1 VKITISNIIGNEKL
15 SGLLMNFLYF
25 NLTVEFIGLFF
36 GKLLKTRK
44 IFTKICSQKEK
55 VAKLSSFLKKTGK
68 TVIKSFPL
76 IMIVFFLYFSRKMVL
91 NINFHKYG

>member
-44 IFTKICSQKEK
+44 IFTKICFQKRKSCKTFKFPQKNRENSNK
-55 VAKLSSFLKKTGK
+55 KFPTDNDRFLSLLFPENG
-68 TVIKSFPL
+68 IK
-76 IMIVFFLYFSRKMVL
+76 YKFS
-91 NINFHKYG
+91 